1 MVAQDWVRYP
11 TRQRNRVPFIKFI
24 TLALTSCEFWCQRAV
39 THTSRMHSSK
49 IAGCFDPFG
58 PTSRP
63 MTSFS
68 IHPMTSFSI
77 HHCGVVPRSAT
88 EPERN
93 LPKDFKHPDLS
104 AIGEP
109 VARRRHYGPRVG
121 TLAKWEV

>member
-1 MVAQDWVRYP
+1 MP
-11 TRQRNRVPFIKFI
+11 T
-24 TLALTSCEFWCQRAV
+24 SG
-39 THTSRMHSSK
+39 HTYFSHAFSK

-58 PTSRP
+58 PTSR
-63 MTSFS
+63 
-68 IHPMTSFSI
+68 PMTSFSI

-93 LPKDFKHPDLS
+93 LPKDFKHPDVS

-109 VARRRHYGPRVG
+109 VRRRHYGPRVG